1 MSIDSINKIGITI
14 PAIILTLNKLRLSM
28 IIESLSLILNVSTYA
43 DK

>member
-1 MSIDSINKIGITI
+1 MSIDSINKIGITG

-28 IIESLSLILNVSTYA
+28 IIESLSLFNVSTYA

>member
-1 MSIDSINKIGITI
+1 MSIDSINKIGITG

-28 IIESLSLILNVSTYA
+28 IIGSLSLFNVSTYA